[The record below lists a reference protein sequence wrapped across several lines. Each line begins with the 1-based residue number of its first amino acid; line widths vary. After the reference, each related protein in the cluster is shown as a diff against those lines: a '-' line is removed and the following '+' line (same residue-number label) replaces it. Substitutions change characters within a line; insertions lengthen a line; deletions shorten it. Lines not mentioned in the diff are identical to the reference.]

1 MPNLQEKAFKIKLLI
16 LDVDG
21 ILTDG
26 GLFFDNKGNEFKRFN
41 ALDGQGIKMLMEH
54 SIEVA
59 IITGRSS
66 AIVKNRARELGITLL
81 YQGYAN
87 KVPAYQKLLEVLPL
101 NPDEIAYMGDDLPD
115 LEVMLKIGL
124 SITVPN
130 ADDQVKQRADWL
142 TSRHGGQGAVRE
154 VCNFL
159 LSVQGKIPQVGKRE
173 DH

>member
-1 MPNLQEKAFKIKLLI
+1 MSNLQEQAFKIKLLI

-26 GLFFDNKGNEFKRFN
+26 GLFFDNQGNEFKRFN
-41 ALDGQGIKMLMEH
+41 ALDGHGIKMLMEH

-59 IITGRSS
+59 IITGRTS
-66 AIVKNRARELGITLL
+66 AIVKNRARELGIRHL
-81 YQGYAN
+81 YQGYAD
-87 KVPAYQKLLEVLPL
+87 KVSAYQKLMKDLPL

-115 LEVMLKIGL
+115 LEVMIKIGL

-130 ADDQVKQRADWL
+130 ADDQVKQCADWL

-159 LSVQGKIPQVGKRE
+159 LSVQGKIPLLNNGAQP
-173 DH
+173 

>member
-1 MPNLQEKAFKIKLLI
+1 MPNLQQKSFKIKLLI

-26 GLFFDNKGNEFKRFN
+26 GLFFDNQGNELKRFN
-41 ALDGQGIKMLMEH
+41 ALDGHGIKMLIEH

-66 AIVKNRARELGITLL
+66 EIVKNRARELGITHL
-81 YQGYAN
+81 YQGYTDKISAFQELM
-87 KVPAYQKLLEVLPL
+87 KEIPL

-130 ADDQVKQRADWL
+130 ADDQVKQYADWL

-154 VCNFL
+154 VCNYL
-159 LSVQGKIPQVGKRE
+159 LSVQGKIPQVRNGDRN
-173 DH
+173 